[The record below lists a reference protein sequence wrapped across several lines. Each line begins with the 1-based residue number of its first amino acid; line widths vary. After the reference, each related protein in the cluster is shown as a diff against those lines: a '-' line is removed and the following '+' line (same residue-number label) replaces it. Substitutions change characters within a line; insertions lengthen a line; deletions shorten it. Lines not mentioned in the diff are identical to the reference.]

1 MNAYA
6 VKRAADMLLVARIV
20 REAKGKYIVQINFAK
35 SARHLTDETVF
46 AANQK
51 QVKARVL
58 KMYPTLKWSK
68 KR

>member
-6 VKRAADMLLVARIV
+6 IKRAVDMPLVARIA
-20 REAKGKYIVQINFAK
+20 REGKGKYVVQINFAK
-35 SARHLTDETVF
+35 TARHLTDEIVF

-51 QVKARVL
+51 QVKAHIL
-58 KMYPTLKWSK
+58 KMYPTLKF